1 MRVEYHKQFQKQ
13 YRKLP
18 IKVRKKC
25 DERLAIFMEDPLA
38 PELHNHPLHGEYAG
52 YRSINITGNVRA
64 IYQISDDKVQ
74 FLIIDTHSNLY

>member
-1 MRVEYHKQFQKQ
+1 MYIEYHKRFQKQ

-18 IKVRKKC
+18 LKLQKKFV
-25 DERLAIFMEDPLA
+25 ERLEVFMENPLA
-38 PELHNHPLHGEYAG
+38 PELNNHPLNGEYAA
-52 YRSINITGNVRA
+52 YRSINITGDLRA